1 MTRSYLDLT
10 KIVVPQ
16 SASSHDAGSVPS
28 AMVEELSCSP
38 PVVVA
43 SANAAKSVVNEPCFR
58 LDFLTDLNPIPVVYP
73 GESTVPSPSQF
84 KANNINWGAVPAT
97 APNAASAVQA
107 LLRDAH
113 PQDNASIHFSDSG
126 FGNLSNTATTTTD
139 CKLSSVKASADS
151 FSEMSKASAAS
162 LAASASS
169 GSLFAL
175 NGNLNTMS
183 LKSPCSSSNN
193 LVPTVSSSSFL
204 SHSTQPP
211 FSPGVL
217 PTHMETSMMTRPASE
232 NSHNN
237 GSTSSPPRHL
247 KKRLERNRESAK
259 LSRRRRKQY
268 LQELEEKVLSLSAS
282 MDSGRREHVRQA
294 LSSIQQAREVCLASA
309 DRDLF
314 CSAAAPEFHSTKLDV
329 YYQKLKNQLSRACTS
344 EELRLV
350 VDFEKEQIKSL
361 VIPPHAKLI
370 LWITLQNEM
379 FFRGG
384 RASTDRLSA
393 ARIGEK
399 LLTSGSD
406 CIPPCDGFWPLLC
419 HEIALSYDQEEKV
432 RAFQRTLILNKMSW
446 LESRHASHALVST
459 IQRFH
464 ECLKGVSFIVGKREQ
479 AILNVLTV
487 EQRLRFLVWTQRRAS
502 LIAAAAATLRRDQ
515 TMVESVGVT
524 SSYKA
529 VHLYLLDRRLREVA
543 RKLPGIV
550 SSVPK
555 DCVKKLSRRPM
566 FEPLANAGELMN
578 KSDSGGKLSPCTS
591 KTNLVNDSYDVMME
605 KAQVTPAAAWAAAA
619 PLIAQVLGPIGIP
632 YQRQPIVGRVAPSS
646 NSGISTFAM
655 MTANHV
661 SPVSSYMGAPPPTV
675 TLGIS
680 QQVTPV
686 ISNAASCAV
695 AAAHP
700 MTTSSSNSQ
709 LSGHKRELSVS
720 KPFNSATAAPR
731 GHEREISLLN
741 GPFPTSWA
749 DDIFPG
755 HFRTESKGQLQA
767 DQYLLQL
774 ADEEDWAIG
783 GFDIEMSIN

>member
-10 KIVVPQ
+10 KLVVPQ
-16 SASSHDAGSVPS
+16 SASSNDAGSVPS
-28 AMVEELSCSP
+28 ARVEELSCNP
-38 PVVVA
+38 PVVVE
-43 SANAAKSVVNEPCFR
+43 SANKAKSVLNEPCFP

-73 GESTVPSPSQF
+73 EESTVPSPTQI
-84 KANNINWGAVPAT
+84 KATIKWGGVPA
-97 APNAASAVQA
+97 AALNAASAVQA

-126 FGNLSNTATTTTD
+126 FGNLSNTTSTAAD

-204 SHSTQPP
+204 SHNTQPP

-217 PTHMETSMMTRPASE
+217 PTHMETSMMTRPVSE

-282 MDSGRREHVRQA
+282 MDSGRREHVCQA

-314 CSAAAPEFHSTKLDV
+314 CSAAASEFHSTKLDV

-350 VDFEKEQIKSL
+350 VDFQKEQIKSL

-399 LLTSGSD
+399 
-406 CIPPCDGFWPLLC
+406 
-419 HEIALSYDQEEKV
+419 V
-432 RAFQRTLILNKMSW
+432 RYLHSIYP
-446 LESRHASHALVST
+446 V
-459 IQRFH
+459 
-464 ECLKGVSFIVGKREQ
+464 
-479 AILNVLTV
+479 
-487 EQRLRFLVWTQRRAS
+487 FLVHPS
-502 LIAAAAATLRRDQ
+502 I
-515 TMVESVGVT
+515 
-524 SSYKA
+524 
-529 VHLYLLDRRLREVA
+529 
-543 RKLPGIV
+543 
-550 SSVPK
+550 
-555 DCVKKLSRRPM
+555 LSC
-566 FEPLANAGELMN
+566 FI
-578 KSDSGGKLSPCTS
+578 K
-591 KTNLVNDSYDVMME
+591 
-605 KAQVTPAAAWAAAA
+605 
-619 PLIAQVLGPIGIP
+619 
-632 YQRQPIVGRVAPSS
+632 
-646 NSGISTFAM
+646 
-655 MTANHV
+655 
-661 SPVSSYMGAPPPTV
+661 
-675 TLGIS
+675 
-680 QQVTPV
+680 
-686 ISNAASCAV
+686 
-695 AAAHP
+695 
-700 MTTSSSNSQ
+700 
-709 LSGHKRELSVS
+709 
-720 KPFNSATAAPR
+720 
-731 GHEREISLLN
+731 
-741 GPFPTSWA
+741 
-749 DDIFPG
+749 
-755 HFRTESKGQLQA
+755 
-767 DQYLLQL
+767 
-774 ADEEDWAIG
+774 
-783 GFDIEMSIN
+783 